1 MEIHFNAI
9 TPDNWRIYN
18 ALKVKDEQEKFVS
31 SNLKILARAFAFR
44 EYNSHVHAI
53 YNGELPIG
61 LLMQRE
67 YEEDNKIFCV
77 LDQFMI
83 AEQYQGKGFGKIAI
97 QLWLS
102 MLKNEDKY
110 DSIILCYKEN
120 DEPAR
125 NLYLDMGFYHT
136 GEVDEDEIIMRYD
149 LKYKV

>member
-1 MEIHFNAI
+1 MEIDFNAI
-9 TPDNWRIYN
+9 TPDNWRIFN
-18 ALKVKDEQEKFVS
+18 SLKVKEEQEKFVA

-44 EYNSHVHAI
+44 DYNSRVHAI
-53 YNGELPIG
+53 YNGDLPIG

-67 YEEDNKIFCV
+67 YEEDNKILCV

-83 AEQYQGKGFGKIAI
+83 AEQYQGKGFGKIAM

-136 GEVDEDEIIMRYD
+136 GEVDEDEIIMKYD
-149 LKYKV
+149 LKYKI